1 MNFTEKSWI
10 SRVGIVVIAVVMVG
24 VISIVQYQR
33 VREITNEEMQAR
45 SLVIQSSVSSEV
57 SHMLEITEV
66 TMRENL
72 WVIQRSLHHPDSV
85 FKSVVYLI
93 DDNPHVVGGC
103 LSFVPDYYRS
113 KGRLFEPYAYKKDG
127 QIFVEQIA
135 GKDHDY
141 SQNPFYLEVAESLEP
156 DWSAPYL
163 YGPDSLSLITYSYP
177 VFDDKNRLAA
187 VCGLDMD
194 LSWLGDTL
202 NARQPFPSSFVLL
215 LTQDNKLVAGPPE
228 SRASEEKVR
237 DILSLIREGKFSS
250 EDKSLSIH
258 VSRLS
263 RAPYWKVV
271 EVSRT
276 NDLLGRLTRVRREQS
291 FLVLLGLIILFF
303 LIQRF
308 AFNERKLRETTAEK
322 ARMDGQ
328 LSVARNIQWHML
340 PKDPVN
346 GVYGSL
352 EPAMEVGGDLFDYYV
367 RDGKLFFCIG
377 DVSGKGVPAAMLMG
391 VIHSMFRMLSLRTES
406 PSSILA
412 TLNEQLCREG
422 ESNMF
427 VTFFAGCLD
436 LYTGKLHYANAGHD
450 KPYLITESPSLIP
463 AKSNL
468 PLGVFPD
475 TVYPDQTCVLSPG
488 NALFLYTDGLTEA
501 KNAARKNFGRTGVES
516 YLLALKNG
524 SEKTPEAIV
533 KGLSAAAHQYSGNEA
548 QSDDLT
554 MLYIQ
559 YEPGNTLSRSLCL
572 SNHTEDVSKLSDFIK
587 AFMEELSLEHKT
599 AAGMRLAL
607 EETVVN
613 VMNYAYPS
621 AVEGDVYIYADS
633 NYREVRFTVVDS
645 GAPFDPTAVLSPDTT
660 LDVENRPIGGLGIL
674 LIRKIMDSVSY
685 CRKEGKNVLTLTKS
699 IV

>member
-1 MNFTEKSWI
+1 
-10 SRVGIVVIAVVMVG
+10 MVG

-33 VREITNEEMQAR
+33 VREITDEEMQAR
-45 SLVIQSSVSSEV
+45 SFVIQNSVSSEV

-72 WVIQRSLHHPDSV
+72 WEIQRSLHHPDSV
-85 FKSVVYLI
+85 FNAVVYLI

-127 QIFVEQIA
+127 KIFVEQI
-135 GKDHDY
+135 GGEDHDY
-141 SQNPFYLEVAESLEP
+141 STNPFFLDVVGSLRP
-156 DWSAPYL
+156 NWSDAYL
-163 YGPDSLSLITYSYP
+163 YGPDSLSLITYSCP
-177 VFDDKNRLAA
+177 VFDDKGSLAA

-215 LTQDNKLVAGPPE
+215 LTGDNKLVAGPPE
-228 SRASEEKVR
+228 SRASRDKVQ
-237 DILSLIREGKFSS
+237 DILSLVREGKFFS

-258 VSRLS
+258 VSTLS
-263 RAPYWKVV
+263 RNPYWKVV

-276 NDLLGRLTRVRREQS
+276 NDLLGRLTRVRHEQTI
-291 FLVLLGLIILFF
+291 LVLLGLIILFF
-303 LIQRF
+303 LIRRF
-308 AFNERKLRETTAEK
+308 AFNERKLRETAAEK
-322 ARMDGQ
+322 ARMDGE
-328 LSVARNIQWHML
+328 LSVARNIQLQML
-340 PKDPVN
+340 PKDAVE

-352 EPAMEVGGDLFDYYV
+352 EPAFEVGGDLFDYYV

-391 VIHSMFRMLSLRTES
+391 MIHSMFRMLSLRSES
-406 PSSILA
+406 PSAILSA
-412 TLNEQLCREG
+412 LNEQLCHEVEG
-422 ESNMF
+422 NMF

-436 LYTGKLHYANAGHD
+436 LYTGKLHFSNAGHD
-450 KPYLITESPSLIP
+450 KPFVVASSVELLP

-475 TVYPDQTCVLSPG
+475 TEFVDQTLVLSPG
-488 NALFLYTDGLTEA
+488 DALFLYTDGLTES
-501 KNAARKNFGRTGVES
+501 KDSSRKNFGRERVEE
-516 YLLALKNG
+516 YLQRYRGGEFTSPDQVVSAL
-524 SEKTPEAIV
+524 SM
-533 KGLSAAAHQYSGNEA
+533 AAHSYSGNVP

-554 MLYIQ
+554 MLMVRF
-559 YEPGNTLSRSLCL
+559 EPGKTLSRKLAL
-572 SNHTEDVSKLSDFIK
+572 SNRTEDVSLLGSFVKDFL
-587 AFMEELSLEHKT
+587 EQLELPQKEASSL
-599 AAGMRLAL
+599 RLAL

-621 AVEGDVYIYADS
+621 SIAGEVLIYADS

-660 LDVENRPIGGLGIL
+660 LDADHRPIGGLGIF
-674 LIRKIMDSVSY
+674 LIRKLMDSVSY